1 MRHLA
6 DLAGGFILWVGVG
19 VTSGLRTKN
28 NEHDSQGNCH
38 YLKAKMFWCRS
49 AESLHFY
56 MTKCL

>member
-6 DLAGGFILWVGVG
+6 DLAGGFILWVGVR

-38 YLKAKMFWCRS
+38 YPKAKMVWCRS